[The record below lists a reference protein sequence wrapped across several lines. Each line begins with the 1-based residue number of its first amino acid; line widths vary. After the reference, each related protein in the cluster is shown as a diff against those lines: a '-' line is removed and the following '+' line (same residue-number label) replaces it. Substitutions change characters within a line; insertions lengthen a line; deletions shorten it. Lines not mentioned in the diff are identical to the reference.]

1 MATYLNGVK
10 NTSQIIIIGDVILD
24 QRSQGTIKRMSPEA
38 PVPIL
43 NIEYEVYLPGGAAN
57 VALNVAA
64 ISEKVVLISRY
75 SDSENSKNIIEPLE
89 AKEIQTE
96 NIENSY
102 EPPIK
107 RRFFAGNQQILRVDD
122 EIVSG
127 VDKFAIVKLEKI
139 LEKKLEDNSVIV
151 VSDYGKGCITNHAWK
166 TLLDKSKR
174 HKSKIIVDPKNVDLN
189 AYRGAYL
196 IKPNFKEAQ
205 EFIKASGKSFSTT
218 FEMAKWIQK
227 ETKIEWVCITENEK
241 GAVIVGPNEVSHSY
255 TPRKVSLV
263 DVTGAGDSM
272 LSIFACGISMNLK
285 PIELIEDC
293 CEIATWSCTF
303 PGNKIFNIDEYRKW
317 NESVL

>member
-1 MATYLNGVK
+1 MATYLNGTK
-10 NTSQIIIIGDVILD
+10 NSNQIIIIGDVVLD
-24 QRSQGTIKRMSPEA
+24 QRSQGIINRMSPEA

-43 NIEYEVYLPGGAAN
+43 NIEHEMYLPGGAAN

-75 SDSENSKNIIEPLE
+75 SNSKNSKNIIEPLN
-89 AKEIQTE
+89 AKQIQTE
-96 NIENSY
+96 NIEDSY

-107 RRFFAGNQQILRVDD
+107 RRFLVGNQQILRVDK
-122 EIVSG
+122 EIVSD
-127 VDKFAIVKLEKI
+127 VNKLAIVKLEKI
-139 LEKKLEDNSVIV
+139 LEKNLEDNSVIV
-151 VSDYGKGCITNHAWK
+151 VSDYGKGCITNDTWK
-166 TLLDKSKR
+166 SLLDKSKK
-174 HKSKIIVDPKNVDLN
+174 HKNKIIVDPKNVDLN
-189 AYRGAYL
+189 AYQGAYL

-205 EFIKASGKSFSTT
+205 EFIKASGKLFLTT

-272 LSIFACGISMNLK
+272 LSTFACGISMDLK
-285 PIELIEDC
+285 PMELLENC

-317 NESVL
+317 DESVL

>member
-1 MATYLNGVK
+1 MAAFLDGTK
-10 NTSQIIIIGDVILD
+10 NTNQIIIIGDVILD
-24 QRSQGTIKRMSPEA
+24 QRSQGTINRMSPEA

-43 NIEYEVYLPGGAAN
+43 NIEHEMYLPGGAAN

-64 ISEKVVLISRY
+64 TSEKVILISRY
-75 SDSENSKNIIEPLE
+75 SDSKNSKNIIEPLD
-89 AKEIQTE
+89 ANKIQTE
-96 NIENSY
+96 NIEDSY

-107 RRFFAGNQQILRVDD
+107 RRFLAGNQQILRVDD

-127 VDKFAIVKLEKI
+127 VDKLAIVKLEKI
-139 LEKKLEDNSVIV
+139 LEKNLEDKSVIV
-151 VSDYGKGCITNHAWK
+151 VSDYGKGCITNDTWK

-189 AYRGAYL
+189 AYQGAYL

-255 TPRKVSLV
+255 APRRVSLV

-272 LSIFACGISMNLK
+272 LSIFAYGISMNLK

>member
-263 DVTGAGDSM
+263 DVTGAGDPM